1 MKGIEIMRFLNI
13 AGDHYGRSQLAQLTA
28 DGLSNLGLNS
38 FQHININL
46 KTDQVSI
53 VFESLED
60 ATCVRAIAGA
70 NQQSK
75 SKEFHGNNI
84 GQFILNLFFVVPT

>member
-1 MKGIEIMRFLNI
+1 MRFLNI
-13 AGDHYGRSQLAQLTA
+13 AGDYYGRSQLAQLTA
-28 DGLSNLGLNS
+28 DGLSNLGLSS
-38 FQHININL
+38 FQHININI

-60 ATCVRAIAGA
+60 ATCVRAIAGS
-70 NQQSK
+70 NQPSR

-84 GQFILNLFFVVPT
+84 GQFILNLIYVIST